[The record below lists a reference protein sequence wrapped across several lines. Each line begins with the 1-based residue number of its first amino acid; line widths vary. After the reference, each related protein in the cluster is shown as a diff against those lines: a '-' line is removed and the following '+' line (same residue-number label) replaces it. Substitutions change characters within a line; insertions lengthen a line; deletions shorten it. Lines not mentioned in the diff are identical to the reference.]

1 MEVRKMKKILG
12 MILGLFLFVAMV
24 SASSLTVIS
33 GTVFDGDGNPVAD
46 ASISVECNGNYKYAT
61 TDGNG
66 DYKVVFPQSK
76 CADGDSVTITAEKD
90 GLGSNTNEGT
100 VEGGECIVDT
110 AIIDVT
116 IPEFTVI
123 AAGLALVGAVAGFAV
138 MRRN

>member
-1 MEVRKMKKILG
+1 MKKLLG
-12 MILGLFLFVAMV
+12 LVLGLFLFVAMV

-33 GTVFDGDGNPVAD
+33 GTVYDGDGNVVSD
-46 ASISVECNGNYKYAT
+46 ASITVECNGYYKYAT
-61 TDGNG
+61 TDSNGN
-66 DYKVVFPQSK
+66 YQVVFPQSK
-76 CADGDSVTITAEKD
+76 CADEDTVTITAEKD

-100 VEGGECIVDT
+100 VQGGECVVDT

-116 IPEFTVI
+116 IPEFTVV